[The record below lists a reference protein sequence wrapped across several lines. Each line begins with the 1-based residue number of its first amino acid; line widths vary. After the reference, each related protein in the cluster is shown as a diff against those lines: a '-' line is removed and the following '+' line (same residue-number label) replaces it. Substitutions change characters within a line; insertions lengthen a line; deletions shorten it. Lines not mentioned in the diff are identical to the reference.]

1 MPSNKEILE
10 AQRYNRRRLITA
22 FSSGIPGGR
31 ELESKSPFIP
41 LIVGVVVVAIML
53 GVGAII
59 SQFSPTL
66 PNGWQNSTLIVV
78 KGTGSRYYTIKGTL
92 RPVTNVTSAR
102 LLSESGKYQVSE
114 VSSSTIDGISRG
126 TQIGITGVPDDVPPA
141 GQLHSDLWFS
151 CAIPGKTHTWVAHLP
166 EPRTRRGSVLVKNQ
180 DDFFLIADG
189 LRHKI
194 PREQRNK
201 VLLALG
207 MESTTPAEVDA
218 AWLSLFKLGSDL
230 QPLQVQNAG
239 QPVAGMPER
248 LGTVTIGTV
257 IQVDD
262 HGSQRRYVVTG
273 SGKVATLSETADKL
287 HQTEAPL
294 TVSFS
299 DMSSVEVDPAGIAPA
314 DWPRRIED
322 TVPGGS
328 LPCAQLSQSSDGSS
342 VAALYSMTRE
352 ALVEVLPAPSGTEA
366 NAEEKLR
373 SVPTPT
379 TVLGG
384 SGALVRATSGGTLG
398 MVMLVSDLGTLHGL
412 GAQPAESLARLGYTD
427 NDVHVIPAEWTALIP
442 EGTALEPESAWATV
456 GQQ

>member
-66 PNGWQNSTLIVV
+66 PNGWQDSTLIVV

-151 CAIPGKTHTWVAHLP
+151 CAIPGKTHTWVANLP

-194 PREQRNK
+194 PREQRHK

-207 MESTTPAEVDA
+207 METTTPV
-218 AWLSLFKLGSDL
+218 
-230 QPLQVQNAG
+230 
-239 QPVAGMPER
+239 
-248 LGTVTIGTV
+248 
-257 IQVDD
+257 
-262 HGSQRRYVVTG
+262 
-273 SGKVATLSETADKL
+273 
-287 HQTEAPL
+287 
-294 TVSFS
+294 
-299 DMSSVEVDPAGIAPA
+299 
-314 DWPRRIED
+314 
-322 TVPGGS
+322 
-328 LPCAQLSQSSDGSS
+328 
-342 VAALYSMTRE
+342 
-352 ALVEVLPAPSGTEA
+352 
-366 NAEEKLR
+366 
-373 SVPTPT
+373 
-379 TVLGG
+379 
-384 SGALVRATSGGTLG
+384 
-398 MVMLVSDLGTLHGL
+398 
-412 GAQPAESLARLGYTD
+412 
-427 NDVHVIPAEWTALIP
+427 
-442 EGTALEPESAWATV
+442 
-456 GQQ
+456 